1 MIAATPAKPRGLAFV
16 ALKHSD
22 FRFYVSGACL
32 SMMADNIEHVIT
44 YWVLWEKFHSPLL
57 AGFAVISHWTPFLLF
72 SVYFGALAD
81 RYDCRRV
88 IQASQGLFMAV
99 SVSWGVLFLTGRLEM
114 WHAAVLLVFHG
125 LAAALWNPG
134 EQLIL
139 HDIVGRDHLES
150 AVRLNATG
158 RQLGILFGP
167 AVGGGLLLLAGPVN
181 GIFMNALIYLPLSLS
196 LLRIKANGHQ
206 QGTLTRKTS
215 LASALQTLSQ
225 ASSNRAI
232 LAVIAMAG
240 IASFFIGNYVPQM
253 PALAG
258 DLGGSNAERSYTMLL
273 LASGIGGVLG
283 GLVLEAS
290 GAIKVSLGS
299 ALAGAVIWGA
309 AIAGFALT
317 RSYAAALVF
326 LFIGGTAQLAFS
338 SIAQTIVQLQAPP
351 DLRGRLVGAFSM
363 AQSGMKTGCGL
374 TVGVAGSIVG
384 VHTALGVS
392 AISTAVLALGMFAFG
407 SAAPSPTPA
416 Y

>member
-232 LAVIAMAG
+232 LAVISMAG

-258 DLGGSNAERSYTMLL
+258 DLGGSN
-273 LASGIGGVLG
+273 
-283 GLVLEAS
+283 
-290 GAIKVSLGS
+290 
-299 ALAGAVIWGA
+299 
-309 AIAGFALT
+309 
-317 RSYAAALVF
+317 
-326 LFIGGTAQLAFS
+326 
-338 SIAQTIVQLQAPP
+338 
-351 DLRGRLVGAFSM
+351 D
-363 AQSGMKTGCGL
+363 
-374 TVGVAGSIVG
+374 
-384 VHTALGVS
+384 
-392 AISTAVLALGMFAFG
+392 
-407 SAAPSPTPA
+407 
-416 Y
+416 